1 MENFIAQH
9 TFLVTGGAGFIGS
22 HLVDFLLKH
31 QAKKVVVLDDL
42 STGSLDNLAEAML
55 SPHFSLIKGD
65 ICSYETCLAACQG
78 IDFVLHQAA
87 LGAVA
92 RSIQDP
98 FRTHEV
104 NVQGFMNM
112 LKAVKSLSIKKMVYA
127 SSSSVYGNTQVF
139 PQQEDKLGQLLSPYA
154 CTKYINEIY
163 AQIFFQ
169 TYRTN
174 CIGLRY
180 FNVFGPRQNP
190 NGMYAAV
197 IPRFIKALLQEEQAQ
212 IYGSGE
218 QSRDFTYIDNVVH
231 ANMLALMQPTES
243 LQTRVFNIACGENL
257 SLNNLWTCLNQLQG
271 TSLLPQY
278 CTERQGDIRQSWA
291 SIALAEKHLGY
302 VPQVYSRAG
311 LARTL
316 AWHKTQMLT
325 PTVSF

>member
-1 MENFIAQH
+1 MENFIAKH

-22 HLVDFLLKH
+22 HLVDFLIKH
-31 QAKKVVVLDDL
+31 HAKKVVVLD
-42 STGSLDNLAEAML
+42 NLATGYWHNLAHLANE
-55 SPHFSLIKGD
+55 PNFHFIEGD
-65 ICSYETCLAACQG
+65 IRSYTTCLQACEG

-92 RSIQDP
+92 RSVQDP
-98 FRTHEV
+98 FQTHEV

-112 LKAVKSLSIKKMVYA
+112 LRAVKTLPVRKMVYA

-190 NGMYAAV
+190 DGMYAAV

-218 QSRDFTYIDNVVH
+218 QSRDFTYIDNVVY
-231 ANMLALMQPTES
+231 ANMLALMQPTET
-243 LQTRVFNIACGENL
+243 LQERVFNIACGENV
-257 SLNNLWTCLNQLQG
+257 SLNNLWHHLNQFNRTTQPMYY
-271 TSLLPQY
+271 T
-278 CTERQGDIRQSWA
+278 TERPGDIRQSWA

-302 VPQVYSRAG
+302 SPQVYSREG
-311 LARTL
+311 LWQTL
-316 AWHKTQMLT
+316 AWYKAQS
-325 PTVSF
+325 VVV

>member
-1 MENFIAQH
+1 MENFIAKH

-22 HLVDFLLKH
+22 HLVDFLIKH
-31 QAKKVVVLDDL
+31 HAKKVVVLD
-42 STGSLDNLAEAML
+42 NLATGYWHNLAHL
-55 SPHFSLIKGD
+55 ANKPNFHFIEGD
-65 ICSYETCLAACQG
+65 IRSYTTCLQACEG

-92 RSIQDP
+92 RSVQDP
-98 FRTHEV
+98 FQTHEV

-112 LKAVKSLSIKKMVYA
+112 LRAVKTLSVRKMVYA

-190 NGMYAAV
+190 DGMYAAV

-218 QSRDFTYIDNVVH
+218 QSRDFTYIDNVVY
-231 ANMLALMQPTES
+231 ANMLALMQPTET
-243 LQTRVFNIACGENL
+243 LQERVFNIACGENV
-257 SLNNLWTCLNQLQG
+257 SLNNLWHHLNQLNRTTQPMYY
-271 TSLLPQY
+271 T
-278 CTERQGDIRQSWA
+278 TERPGDIRQSWA

-302 VPQVYSRAG
+302 SPQVYSREG
-311 LARTL
+311 LLQTL
-316 AWHKTQMLT
+316 AWYKAQS
-325 PTVSF
+325 VVV